1 LTYPPNQERKRAILE
16 YLNKKGGSAPW
27 RQLADDLGKDFNL
40 RDDEMAGGLEPW
52 SELTKWQRLI
62 RGSSY
67 ELKTEGRI
75 TRQGGIWTLTEEGR
89 KSLEEAPPRAPK
101 AFRCLVV
108 NGPNLNL
115 LGKREP
121 AHYGRKTLE
130 EINGLLE
137 AEARALGV
145 ELAFFQSN
153 SEGAIV
159 DFLQAQAPR
168 ADGVIINPGA
178 LTHYGLSLKD
188 ALAATGLPV
197 VEVHL
202 SNIYAREDWRH
213 HSVVAPVARGQISG
227 LGWRGYLLALQ
238 YLAAEEKKSA

>member
-1 LTYPPNQERKRAILE
+1 MR
-16 YLNKKGGSAPW
+16 
-27 RQLADDLGKDFNL
+27 F
-40 RDDEMAGGLEPW
+40 
-52 SELTKWQRLI
+52 
-62 RGSSY
+62 
-67 ELKTEGRI
+67 
-75 TRQGGIWTLTEEGR
+75 
-89 KSLEEAPPRAPK
+89 
-101 AFRCLVV
+101 LVI

-130 EINGLLE
+130 EINSLLE
-137 AEARALGV
+137 GQARELKV

-159 DFLQAQAPR
+159 DFIQAQAPR
-168 ADGVIINPGA
+168 ADGIIINPGA

-213 HSVVAPVARGQISG
+213 NSVVAPVARGQITG
-227 LGWRGYLLALQ
+227 LGWRGYILALE
-238 YLAAEEKKSA
+238 YLAGEEKKSA